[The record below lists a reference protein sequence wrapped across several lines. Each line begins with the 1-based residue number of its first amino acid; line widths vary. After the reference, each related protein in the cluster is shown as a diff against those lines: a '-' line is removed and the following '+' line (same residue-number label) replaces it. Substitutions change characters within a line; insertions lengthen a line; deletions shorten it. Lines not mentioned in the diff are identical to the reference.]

1 MFHPNVWSVPRHIS
15 FYNVEKAQVHPE
27 KAAQIHY
34 IQAGGVTGHIMLL
47 RMLLIYTTSHYR
59 IRHQSFEIFW
69 YTHHLFVPFLS
80 LYTHSTGR
88 FVRDSTKPISP
99 LAGVEFWNH
108 CLGYQSWRWEV
119 VAGSLYWKGYI
130 GKYVPSKRQKL
141 PRSSAIHI
149 VCLHIILHSSRLFR
163 SYTEFRCNRNPSP
176 QAKYEVQTGAV
187 DLHPGPR
194 SLQHPMAPLHHHF
207 MSFWSIYRHSCA
219 TSWWLHLCPWW
230 CSRLWPCTIKGPG
243 WPRPHG
249 YIWGRIAE
257 WTGIA

>member
-119 VAGSLYWKGYI
+119 VAGSLYLL
-130 GKYVPSKRQKL
+130 KRLYQEIRAQQETKITKVIRH
-141 PRSSAIHI
+141 P
-149 VCLHIILHSSRLFR
+149 HSMFAY
-163 SYTEFRCNRNPSP
+163 YT
-176 QAKYEVQTGAV
+176 
-187 DLHPGPR
+187 
-194 SLQHPMAPLHHHF
+194 
-207 MSFWSIYRHSCA
+207 SFF
-219 TSWWLHLCPWW
+219 
-230 CSRLWPCTIKGPG
+230 
-243 WPRPHG
+243 
-249 YIWGRIAE
+249 
-257 WTGIA
+257 